1 MLLLLLFID
10 NLIFRSLRRR
20 RKHRKIKTVNTWQQ
34 LYPRKNR
41 LKFEVLVFEERGKAE
56 YQEKKPQE
64 ARTNNK
70 ASHMGSTPF
79 KTSGGIQC
87 KHTK

>member
-20 RKHRKIKTVNTWQQ
+20 WKHWKIKTENTWQQ

-41 LKFEVLVFEERGKAE
+41 LKFEVLVFEEREKAE
-56 YQEKKPQE
+56 YQEKK
-64 ARTNNK
+64 
-70 ASHMGSTPF
+70 
-79 KTSGGIQC
+79 TSRSKNQQQAITYGVDSF
-87 KHTK
+87 